1 MKVIKNNRNK
11 ATVLIETDDLAKN
24 NINVNEL
31 INGKGNIKLFQE
43 VLELLKWEN
52 VNEISVDCYKNDIT
66 EPSFYIDIVAISKEK
81 IFTAKRLNNIFLMAK
96 NNKDIFTDTSTS
108 LYKVEDTY
116 FLLVNSRLSQLDISR
131 IEEFNVSE
139 NDISAAYVKEHG
151 KQYFKEKDLLN
162 IANFFI

>member
-1 MKVIKNNRNK
+1 MKVIKNNKNK
-11 ATVLIETDDLAKN
+11 ATVLIEADDLVKN

-31 INGKGNIKLFQE
+31 INGEGNTKLFQE
-43 VLELLKWEN
+43 VIKLLKWEN

-66 EPSFYIDIVAISKEK
+66 EPNFYIDIVAISKEK

-96 NNKDIFTDTSTS
+96 NNKDIFTDTNTS

-116 FLLVNSRLSQLDISR
+116 YLFVNSRLNQLDISR
-131 IEEFNVSE
+131 IEEFDVLSK
-139 NDISAAYVKEHG
+139 DISTAYVKEHG
-151 KQYFKEKDLLN
+151 KPYYKEKDLIN